1 MPRRI
6 IASTGCPSARGGIV
20 AQHDFPADG
29 EYKFSIQ
36 NFGVGSFIPNEQLAL
51 IIDGERAHVWPY
63 RGVGLNVGMT
73 ADADGTLEVTV
84 PAQARVSSARRSLRR
99 TIARASI

>member
-1 MPRRI
+1 MRRRI
-6 IASTGCPSARGGIV
+6 IASTGCRSARAAASSPSTI
-20 AQHDFPADG
+20 FRDG

-36 NFGVGSFIPNEQLAL
+36 NFGIGSFIPGEQLAL

-73 ADADGTLEVTV
+73 VEADGTLE
-84 PAQARVSSARRSLRR
+84 
-99 TIARASI
+99 